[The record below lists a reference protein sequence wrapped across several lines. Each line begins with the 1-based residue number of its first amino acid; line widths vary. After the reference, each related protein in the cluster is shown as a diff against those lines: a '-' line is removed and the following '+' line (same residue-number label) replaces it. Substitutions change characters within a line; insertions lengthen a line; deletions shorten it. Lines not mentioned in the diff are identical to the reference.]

1 MDKHSIKVTV
11 ITVTYNAKD
20 ALEKTMH
27 NIDVQDYTNLEYIV
41 VDGASLDGTISLLNS
56 YTGKLDRWISE
67 PDMGIYDAMNKGVA
81 MATGDYCL
89 FMNAGDCFAGPSV
102 VSQAVKN
109 FGGADVIYGDILKDG
124 NLKKSLSPRNCH
136 KMYYCHQAVFT
147 RTSCLKEYPFDI
159 SHRFSA
165 DFKQAKQLYLAGKTF
180 KQTNIAIAVFD
191 TTGISNTQRSK
202 GLLDNIRVICEV
214 DSIQEKIRI
223 LPRILFS
230 YWFCRLRGK

>member
-1 MDKHSIKVTV
+1 MDTHSIKVTV

-27 NIDVQDYTNLEYIV
+27 SIDVQDYTNLEYIV
-41 VDGASLDGTISLLNS
+41 VDGGSLDGTTSLLNS
-56 YTGKLDRWISE
+56 YTGKLERWISE

-102 VSQAVKN
+102 VSQVVKK

-147 RTSCLKEYPFDI
+147 RTNCLKEYPFDI

-180 KQTNIAIAVFD
+180 KQTNIVIAVFD

>member
-102 VSQAVKN
+102 VSQVVKK
-109 FGGADVIYGDILKDG
+109 FGGTDVIYGDILKDG

-147 RTSCLKEYPFDI
+147 RTNCLKEYPFDI

-180 KQTNIAIAVFD
+180 KQTNIVIAVFD